1 MVESNSLETS
11 NHRPE
16 LSVKP
21 ADRRP
26 AIYGIIAAVVVIAFF
41 IGIGW
46 LFFSFFSRE
55 TTETLRDMVIIFLGL
70 GSVLIILLLIALVV
84 IAIYLVLKVNDLV
97 KLLDREIKPILTNV
111 QSTVKTAQG
120 TAVFLS
126 DQAAKPVIGAA
137 STVAAVRA
145 ITRTLFR
152 RN

>member
-1 MVESNSLETS
+1 MVESNTFETS

-16 LSVKP
+16 LSAKP
-21 ADRRP
+21 ADKRP
-26 AIYGIIAAVVVIAFF
+26 IIYGVIAAVLVIAFF

-46 LFFSFFSRE
+46 LLFSFPA
-55 TTETLRDMVIIFLGL
+55 TTETLRDVVIIFLGL
-70 GSVLIILLLIALVV
+70 GAVLIILLLIALVV
-84 IAIYLVLKVNDLV
+84 IASYLVLKVNDLV
-97 KLLDREIKPILTNV
+97 KLLDREIKPVLTNM